1 MVWVG
6 YMLHSLLR
14 SRAYIMYVLC
24 FLCLR
29 RENQSYP
36 QENVIGFEM
45 RSREGMGRIEFFS
58 KRRQSKEK
66 RYSSHLSNSQLFSIV
81 ETNVGSVLSSHVWLL
96 RQFSNFFSRMNWD
109 HLVNFYFAWVTFHY
123 LPGWLGQCWKCC
135 SCFDRRMLNSDGLGL
150 FKFMRC

>member
-6 YMLHSLLR
+6 YMLYSLLS
-14 SRAYIMYVLC
+14 SRAYIVYVLC

-109 HLVNFYFAWVTFHY
+109 DLVNFLLYMSYVQMSSIQESLCDFVSSLLWLATRGRKPTVVTF
-123 LPGWLGQCWKCC
+123 GE
-135 SCFDRRMLNSDGLGL
+135 
-150 FKFMRC
+150 